1 MTEKG
6 ADMFQQDNAFIVFLN
21 KLADMVILSVLFCLC
36 CLPVFTIGAAGAALY
51 HTVVKVLR
59 HNQGYAFATFRDS
72 FKGNFRQSVPATL
85 LFLLAYVMFGATCYF
100 CYQQPDNLIA
110 GVYVVFS
117 MLSILLLIFAQL
129 HYFALLGRFNLSKKE
144 RQTLTVRLTFR
155 QLLSNFLLLCILIF
169 AAELAVSYPPT
180 LFIVPAA
187 ACYLNSLIQERL
199 FPKYIRYQDE
209 EELCQEAENPSEEE
223 NCPTTENL
231 SGAKNCKEEETVTDE
246 TI

>member
-1 MTEKG
+1 
-6 ADMFQQDNAFIVFLN
+6 MFQQDNAFIVFLN

-36 CLPVFTIGAAGAALY
+36 CLPVFTIGAADAALY

-72 FKGNFRQSVPATL
+72 FKENFRQSVPATL

-169 AAELAVSYPPT
+169 AAELGRLLSADAVHRPGCSL
-180 LFIVPAA
+180 LFKLSHSGAAVPEVHPV
-187 ACYLNSLIQERL
+187 SGR
-199 FPKYIRYQDE
+199 RG
-209 EELCQEAENPSEEE
+209 
-223 NCPTTENL
+223 TL
-231 SGAKNCKEEETVTDE
+231 SGS
-246 TI
+246 